1 MYSRNNRS
9 TIFKALRMTGM
20 ASLVLLPVTLLAH
33 HSNAMFDH
41 SKTRVLKGKVDE
53 FFYTNPH
60 GYLQVLVTTS
70 SGKAQNWTV
79 EFQNVG
85 QMERQGMS
93 PQIFKPGDPV
103 TVIVYPLKNGT
114 TGGNFVGAILEDG
127 RTLGNVE
134 AAKASAD

>member
-1 MYSRNNRS
+1 MYSRNKVITMLGAVRLAGVA
-9 TIFKALRMTGM
+9 ALAAMPI
-20 ASLVLLPVTLLAH
+20 ALHAH

-41 SKTRVLKGKVDE
+41 SKTRVLKGTVDQ

-60 GYLQVLVTTS
+60 GYLQVLVKTS
-70 SGKAQNWTV
+70 SGREQNWTI

-114 TGGNFVGAILEDG
+114 TGGNFVGAVLQDG
-127 RTLGNVE
+127 RTLGNAE
-134 AAKASAD
+134 AAKSSAD